1 MRRLL
6 LLLPLLLALVAALP
20 ARASGQVALRI
31 PAHPAEQA
39 AGGPGELD
47 ALLRLPGGAG
57 PHRAVVLLHG
67 CAGMRASSGAMM
79 ARDDDWGARLAA
91 LGFVVLHL
99 DSLSPRGER
108 SLCGQGEDRRV
119 RMSVERARDAY
130 AALAYLQSRPDIR
143 ADAIALMG
151 WSNGGGTV
159 LWSLSRDSRARPAGL
174 RHDFA
179 AGIAFYPGCRTLS
192 QRREAWRPVAPVLLL
207 VGEADDWTPAP
218 PCAEL
223 AARTGDG
230 LELRLYPGAHHDFD
244 APDMKLR
251 VRSGVG
257 ATASGTAT
265 LGTDPA
271 AREDALR
278 RVPAF
283 LATRLKTGDG
293 ARITPE

>member
-1 MRRLL
+1 
-6 LLLPLLLALVAALP
+6 
-20 ARASGQVALRI
+20 
-31 PAHPAEQA
+31 
-39 AGGPGELD
+39 
-47 ALLRLPGGAG
+47 
-57 PHRAVVLLHG
+57 
-67 CAGMRASSGAMM
+67 
-79 ARDDDWGARLAA
+79 
-91 LGFVVLHL
+91 
-99 DSLSPRGER
+99 
-108 SLCGQGEDRRV
+108 
-119 RMSVERARDAY
+119 
-130 AALAYLQSRPDIR
+130 
-143 ADAIALMG
+143 
-151 WSNGGGTV
+151 
-159 LWSLSRDSRARPAGL
+159 
-174 RHDFA
+174 
-179 AGIAFYPGCRTLS
+179 
-192 QRREAWRPVAPVLLL
+192 VAPVLLL

-223 AARTGDG
+223 AARTGDAL

-283 LATRLKTGDG
+283 LAARLKTGDG